1 MVAAFPAIGQK
12 SRLVD
17 RVVEEIQEQILTG
30 RLAPGTR
37 LPPERDLA
45 AQLCVSRTV
54 LREATRVLAA
64 RGLLETLHGAGT
76 TVRPMNLDRIT
87 ESFKLILQSQ
97 GITLDDIH
105 QVRSILEVEIAGLAA
120 QSASEA
126 DLAALTDLAR
136 QMEEAENQPEVLA
149 RVDTG
154 FHQLLASLSGNPLLA
169 VLLESFSNLMSEVRL
184 VVQNHPALRETV
196 LPDHRRIIACIARHD
211 PEGARAAMQVHL
223 DHARAIQEEALA
235 RSSKHQHDVVKS
247 LDLS

>member
-1 MVAAFPAIGQK
+1 MTVVFPAIGQK
-12 SRLVD
+12 NRLVD
-17 RVVEEIQEQILTG
+17 RVVEEIQEQILSG

-45 AQLCVSRTV
+45 ARLCVSRTV
-54 LREATRVLAA
+54 LREATHVLAA
-64 RGLLETLHGAGT
+64 RGLLQTLHGAGT
-76 TVRPMNLDRIT
+76 TVRPMNLDKIT
-87 ESFKLILQSQ
+87 ESLKLILQSH

-105 QVRSILEVEIAGLAA
+105 QARSILEVEIAGLTAR
-120 QSASEA
+120 SATEA
-126 DLAALTDLAR
+126 DLAALTNPIH
-136 QMEEAENQPEVLA
+136 QMELSKNQPEALA
-149 RVDTG
+149 RVDTE

-169 VLLESFSNLMSEVRL
+169 VLLQSFSNLMSEVRL